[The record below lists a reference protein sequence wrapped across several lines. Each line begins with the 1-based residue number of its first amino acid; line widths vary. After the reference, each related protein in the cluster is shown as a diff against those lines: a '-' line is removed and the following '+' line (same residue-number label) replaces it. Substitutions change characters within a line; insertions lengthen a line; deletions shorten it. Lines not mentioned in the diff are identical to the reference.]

1 MLYTIFIKKNE
12 KDKFNYLVKLIQSYY
27 SKNSDSFILGWP
39 GYIGVNTSSLDS
51 FFDIFGKINKSPQGY
66 FFHPL
71 NEKLINNIS
80 NIDYL
85 NNKFGNYHLNQIKL
99 KDHSK
104 ILTFLKFKQS
114 CDKTRIQNS
123 LKMKNYTID
132 CLIVGSSNQ
141 SYNTYC
147 HIPTLKGEMDV
158 CMIDFKN
165 DDELSH
171 FLDFI
176 DIHKNNIIVSKEIT
190 NITKTDLT
198 EIVDIILKKTLK

>member
-12 KDKFNYLVKLIQSYY
+12 KDKNNELVKIIQAYY
-27 SKNSDSFILGWP
+27 SKNNDTFILGWP

-51 FFDIFGKINKSPQGY
+51 FFDIFGNINKSPQGY

-85 NNKFGNYHLNQIKL
+85 NKKFGNYHLNQMKL

-104 ILTFLKFKQS
+104 ILTFVKFKQTYGKLTLQ
-114 CDKTRIQNS
+114 DS
-123 LKMKNYTID
+123 LKNKRYTID
-132 CLIVGSSNQ
+132 CFLIGSSNQ
-141 SYNTYC
+141 SHNTYC
-147 HIPTLKGEMDV
+147 KSPALKGEMDV
-158 CMIDFKN
+158 CMIDLEN
-165 DDELSH
+165 DDKLSS

-176 DIHKNNIIVSKEIT
+176 EVDKENIIVSKEIT
-190 NITKTDLT
+190 NITKTNLT
-198 EIVDIILKKTLK
+198 RVVDTILSKTLK